1 MIKNA
6 PLVLCI
12 ALVLGIV
19 MLVNANKKDGFFL
32 VKEEGVVLYRTPST
46 EEYLTLEQDEISLPV
61 GTMIKT
67 SEFSSAHV
75 IFADNS
81 LLSIDQNTELTI
93 NISEGNITIQQLSG
107 KTWNRVESLTNGNHY
122 IVVDRDV
129 SAKADGTI
137 FGFEVG
143 NEEVVSNI
151 EEGKVILAN
160 ASTSL
165 LVNESETGEIKDG
178 AITKAST
185 QDNFKK
191 DRWYIRNKIL
201 DVIKRTGL
209 DNIFLKDKLK
219 KELAREDLIETRY
232 TPTTDEVKVKVF
244 EFVTSSD
251 NPEICSDLTSIPEY
265 VIYSKYSEIYSQ
277 IISSCEDSTL
287 SSAELDALAEMYSSI
302 KH

>member
-12 ALVLGIV
+12 ALVLGTL
-19 MLVNANKKDGFFL
+19 MLVNADKKDGFFL
-32 VKEEGVVLYRTPST
+32 VKEEGDIQYRTPGT
-46 EEYLTLEQDEISLPV
+46 EEYLALLQDEISLPI
-61 GTMIKT
+61 GTNIKT

-75 IFADNS
+75 IFSDNS
-81 LLSIDQNTELTI
+81 LLSLDQNTEVSI
-93 NISEGNITIQQLSG
+93 NIAEGDITVQQITG
-107 KTWNRVESLTNGNHY
+107 KTWNRVESLTNGNKY
-122 IVVDRDV
+122 SVVNGDV

-137 FGFEVG
+137 FGFELF
-143 NEEVVSNI
+143 NEKIVSNI

-160 ASTSL
+160 TATSQAL
-165 LVNESETGEIKDG
+165 EESETGEVMDG

-185 QDNFKK
+185 PEELKK
-191 DRWYIRNKIL
+191 DRWYIRNKLL

-232 TPTTDEVKVKVF
+232 TPITDEVKVKVF

-277 IISSCEDSTL
+277 IVSSCEDSTL
-287 SSAELDALAEMYSSI
+287 SSEELDALAEIYSSI